1 MLRAVDAVNHP
12 LDTVIHPSVGQSPAG
27 ITSVC
32 SAHLLVLE
40 AALEQGKEH
49 DVPVLIEATSNQV
62 DQFGGYTGLRP
73 IDFRRRVEHIAHK
86 VGFPVERIV
95 LGGDH
100 LGPNR
105 WRDLPAEEAM
115 SHSDDLIRSY
125 VAAGYTKLHLDCS
138 YPCADD
144 AGPLTDEVVAA
155 RATRMLAVAETEAVR
170 VGLQGQLRYVIGTEV
185 PTPGGADHPIE
196 DLAPTTAHSARETLR
211 AHRQAFAVAGLD
223 QMWPQVMALVV
234 QPAVEFD
241 TMHVVGYRS
250 EATRALRAVVDDEP
264 TMTFEAHSTD
274 YQTPSALMSLVSDGW
289 RVLKVGPGLTFA
301 MREALFALA
310 AIEDELIP
318 EHQRSRLPAVVERQM
333 LAEPG
338 HWEQHHRGTPE
349 DDALARRYS
358 YSDRMRYYWADHRVA
373 AAVQT
378 LLENL
383 SARTIPE
390 PLVSAF
396 LPDQYTRV
404 RAGLISADPRSLV
417 LDRVRAVLRTY
428 AQACT
433 TERELVA
440 PC

>member
-1 MLRAVDAVNHP
+1 MKHL
-12 LDTVIHPSVGQSPAG
+12 LDTVVHDPACDTPMG

-32 SAHLLVLE
+32 SAHFLVIE
-40 AALEQGKEH
+40 AALEQGKVH
-49 DVPVLIEATSNQV
+49 DGPVLIEATSNQV

-86 VGFPVERIV
+86 VGFPTERLV

-105 WRDLPAEEAM
+105 WRGLPAADAM
-115 SHSDDLIRSY
+115 AHSDDLIRSY

-144 AGPLTDEVVAA
+144 AATLTDDVMAA
-155 RATRMLAVAETEAVR
+155 RATRMLEAAEDEAAR
-170 VGLQGQLRYVIGTEV
+170 VGLQGALRYVIGTEV
-185 PTPGGADHPIE
+185 PTPGGADHPI
-196 DLAPTTAHSARETLR
+196 DHLLPTTAHSARDTLG
-211 AHRQAFAVAGLD
+211 AHRRAFGQAGLE
-223 QMWPQVMALVV
+223 QVWPQVMALVV

-241 TMHVVGYRS
+241 TMHVVDYRS
-250 EATRALRAVVDDEP
+250 AATEELRDVLDDEP

-274 YQTPSALMSLVSDGW
+274 YQTATALRSLVTDGW

-301 MREALFALA
+301 LREALFALA
-310 AIEDELIP
+310 AIEDELVP
-318 EHQRSRLPAVVERQM
+318 ADERSRLPDIVESQM

-338 HWEQHHRGTPE
+338 HWAQHYPE
-349 DDALARRYS
+349 GDALARRYS
-358 YSDRMRYYWADHRVA
+358 YSDRMRYYWADCGID

-390 PLVSAF
+390 PLLSAF
-396 LPDQYTRV
+396 LPEQYDRV
-404 RAGLISADPRSLV
+404 RAGLLRSDPRSLV

-428 AQACT
+428 ETACAT
-433 TERELVA
+433 AEHTLVS